1 MNLLDD
7 VYRRARLLKQQT
19 TKRYLSTSEYD
30 VGPVALLVS
39 ETDFARLDLA
49 LEAGQFISPTHSPP
63 TRLWILGVQ
72 VIAAPTVPDFKET
85 P

>member
-19 TKRYLSTSEYD
+19 AKRYLWTTDYD

-39 ETDFARLDLA
+39 HADYVRIRQSVDCLYRRLD
-49 LEAGQFISPTHSPP
+49 EAPVNLKVSGV
-63 TRLWILGVQ
+63 LILSN
-72 VIAAPTVPDFKET
+72 PEVPDFKET